1 MLHDPHFTSYEI
13 KQRLDDVLSDA
24 SDSDVGSV
32 LSDDE
37 SEVDISEY
45 GNIPTLPDMKSPAPG
60 SVLGGLLGELKLQHK
75 DLDRT
80 ASPFRAAPSPG
91 LARVMTETPMS
102 GTFSGLKTGTPLVDA
117 GRGHK
122 RSFKKDLYIETVHL
136 LTS

>member
-45 GNIPTLPDMKSPAPG
+45 GNMPTLPDMKSPAPG

-80 ASPFRAAPSPG
+80 ASPFRAVPSPG
-91 LARVMTETPMS
+91 IARVMAETPMS
-102 GTFSGLKTGTPLVDA
+102 GTLSGLKTGTPLVDA
-117 GRGHK
+117 GQGHK
-122 RSFKKDLYIETVHL
+122 ISETIFD
-136 LTS
+136 T